1 MEVNTMKKLILL
13 ACMTT
18 LLIAIPAQ
26 ATELTDAVIRGDKVK
41 VEQLIKNGG
50 DVNEKESNYGNTPL
64 HEAVQSGEESLGDID
79 TVKLL
84 IAKGANVNAV
94 NNFGIT
100 PLHWAADHGNK
111 VIAELLIEK
120 GANINAKDNDGKT
133 PLYGAGEEK
142 NQYMYDLLIAK
153 GANPKIKDNEGNLPV
168 RPEKGDLIAL
178 FERGNIPGVAY
189 AEKILNNGGNV
200 NETDEDGNTPL
211 HQVVKGRIANQLDDD
226 NVTCEKIARSL
237 IAKGANVNAKNK
249 DGETPLMAAVGPFHM
264 NYINVI
270 ELLLDKGADPKIK
283 NNEGKTAADMT
294 NDAEIKK
301 LLKKK

>member
-1 MEVNTMKKLILL
+1 MKLKQLILSVGL
-13 ACMTT
+13 VTMI
-18 LLIAIPAQ
+18 IAIPAQ
-26 ATELTDAVIRGDKVK
+26 ATELTDAVVRGDKAK
-41 VEQLIKNGG
+41 VEQLINNGA
-50 DVNEKESNYGNTPL
+50 DVNEKDSQYGNTPL
-64 HEAVQSGEESLGDID
+64 HEAVQSGKETSGDID

-84 IAKGANVNAV
+84 IAKGANINAV
-94 NNFGIT
+94 NNFGVT

-111 VIAELLIEK
+111 AIAELLIAK

-133 PLYGAGEEK
+133 PLHDAGEEK
-142 NQYMYDLLIAK
+142 HQYMYDLLIAK
-153 GANPKIKDNEGNLPV
+153 GANPEIRNNEGNLPV

-178 FERGNIPGVAY
+178 FERGNIPGIAY
-189 AEKILNNGGNV
+189 AKKILNNGGNV

-211 HQVVKGRIANQLDDD
+211 HQVVKGRIVNQEDDD
-226 NVTCEKIARSL
+226 NITCEQIARLL
-237 IAKGANVNAKNK
+237 IEKGANVNAKNK

-270 ELLLDKGADPKIK
+270 QLLLDKGADPKIK
-283 NNEGKTAADMT
+283 NNDGKTPADIT